1 MWKVVSTLSI
11 KSAMQMKEY
20 LITYTLNGR
29 RTKRRIWAYHISDA
43 YKRIRDEEPPKSQ
56 IGWIKSEQ
64 IK

>member
-1 MWKVVSTLSI
+1 MENGVNTI
-11 KSAMQMKEY
+11 NQENNAMKEY
-20 LITYTLNGR
+20 LITFTLNGR
-29 RTKRRIWAYHISDA
+29 RTKRRVWAYHVSDA

>member
-1 MWKVVSTLSI
+1 MENGVNTI
-11 KSAMQMKEY
+11 NQENDEMKEY
-20 LITYTLNGR
+20 LVTFTLNGR
-29 RTKRRIWAYHISDA
+29 RTKRRVWAYHVSDA

>member
-1 MWKVVSTLSI
+1 MENGVNTINQEKDT
-11 KSAMQMKEY
+11 MKEY
-20 LITYTLNGR
+20 LITFTLNGR
-29 RTKRRIWAYHISDA
+29 RTKRRVWAYHVSDA

>member
-1 MWKVVSTLSI
+1 MENGVNTI
-11 KSAMQMKEY
+11 NQENYTMTEY
-20 LITYTLNGR
+20 LITFTLNGR
-29 RTKRRIWAYHISDA
+29 QTKRRVWAYNVSDA